1 MLTFACELQV
11 QIYKTTFNLQVLF
24 KIFFK
29 KFIYM
34 AKNRSE
40 CPLSYSLD
48 VFGDKWSLLI
58 IRDLMFTNKCTY
70 NDFIKSDEGIAT
82 NILAARLKSLEEN
95 DIVEKL
101 EHPDSKAK
109 KLYKLTQKGIELLP
123 IIMEI
128 YIWTDKYFTMSAE
141 LKATIKEAKKDKDK
155 FIKQVLK
162 ELKSK

>member
-1 MLTFACELQV
+1 MIQP
-11 QIYKTTFNLQVLF
+11 
-24 KIFFK
+24 
-29 KFIYM
+29 
-34 AKNRSE
+34 RSE

-70 NDFIKSDEGIAT
+70 NDFIKSEEGIAT

-95 DIVEKL
+95 GIIKKL

-128 YIWTDKYFTMSAE
+128 YIWTDKYFAMSEE
-141 LKATIKEAKKDKDK
+141 LKATISEAKKDKEK

>member
-1 MLTFACELQV
+1 M
-11 QIYKTTFNLQVLF
+11 IKT
-24 KIFFK
+24 
-29 KFIYM
+29 
-34 AKNRSE
+34 RSE

-95 DIVEKL
+95 EIIEKL

-128 YIWTDKYFTMSAE
+128 YIWTDKYFTMPAE

-162 ELKSK
+162 ELKSR

>member
-1 MLTFACELQV
+1 MIQP
-11 QIYKTTFNLQVLF
+11 
-24 KIFFK
+24 
-29 KFIYM
+29 
-34 AKNRSE
+34 RSE

-95 DIVEKL
+95 GIIDKL

-123 IIMEI
+123 IIVEI
-128 YIWTDKYFTMSAE
+128 YIWTDKYFAMSAD
-141 LKATIKEAKKDKDK
+141 LKATIKEAKKDKEK
-155 FIKQVLK
+155 FIKQITN
-162 ELKSK
+162 ELKAKS

>member
-1 MLTFACELQV
+1 MIQP
-11 QIYKTTFNLQVLF
+11 
-24 KIFFK
+24 
-29 KFIYM
+29 
-34 AKNRSE
+34 RSE

-95 DIVEKL
+95 GIIDKL

-109 KLYKLTQKGIELLP
+109 KLYKLTNKGIELLP
-123 IIMEI
+123 IIVEI
-128 YIWTDKYFTMSAE
+128 YIWTDKYFAISTD
-141 LKATIKEAKKDKDK
+141 LKATIKEAKKNKDK
-155 FIKQVLK
+155 FIKEVTK
-162 ELKSK
+162 ELKIKNEKSSS

>member
-1 MLTFACELQV
+1 MIQP
-11 QIYKTTFNLQVLF
+11 
-24 KIFFK
+24 
-29 KFIYM
+29 
-34 AKNRSE
+34 RSE

-70 NDFIKSDEGIAT
+70 NDFIKSAEGIAT

-95 DIVEKL
+95 GIIEKL

-141 LKATIKEAKKDKDK
+141 LKATINEAKKDKEK

-162 ELKSK
+162 ELKSKS